1 VGGVE
6 GSTEPVGALRKAAF
20 SRLLSACMYYPAIG
34 EFLVVLKRLIFKTD
48 SWRLRADSFVKR
60 GFAAKGIDTMPNP
73 KRRHS
78 QKRTSTRRAHDALK
92 GHSLSECPNCHER
105 KMPHR
110 ACPKCGYYK
119 GREVLDVEEAS

>member
-6 GSTEPVGALRKAAF
+6 GNPRQAGALGTA
-20 SRLLSACMYYPAIG
+20 SRDIR
-34 EFLVVLKRLIFKTD
+34 EID
-48 SWRLRADSFVKR
+48 SCEAEGLCERNLQ
-60 GFAAKGIDTMPNP
+60 TMPNP

-92 GHSLSECPNCHER
+92 SHSLSECPNCHEK

-110 ACPKCGYYK
+110 ACAKCGYYK